1 MSRLDLLK
9 KTSST
14 SQKKTS
20 TKSSPRGGMLGQKS
34 QQNSDD
40 LADDLLLEDDF
51 ENDLIE
57 TTADTY
63 DTDDDISDDIDID
76 DENVNIIEIDLG
88 ETKGLDIDHSII
100 DEDSDNSEII
110 DDDNITNDELIN
122 TNDED
127 SDDSSEIV
135 EGHTDVDYSENDI
148 KFEKEYSFDH
158 REQLYNHFVKLIK
171 NGGLEISSSKL
182 LHLDDIVRISVTL
195 SELKEQVGC
204 EGRIISVFPPSIS
217 LNNENTERY
226 RYIIQFIGP
235 NASETERV
243 LSKYLLGYKAK

>member
-34 QQNSDD
+34 HQNSDD
-40 LADDLLLEDDF
+40 LDDDLLLEDDF

-57 TTADTY
+57 TPADTY
-63 DTDDDISDDIDID
+63 DTDDDIDID

-88 ETKGLDIDHSII
+88 ETKGLDIDSSLINEENENNETVDDDINSGESII
-100 DEDSDNSEII
+100 EEDDNSS
-110 DDDNITNDELIN
+110 T
-122 TNDED
+122 
-127 SDDSSEIV
+127 EIV
-135 EGHTDVDYSENDI
+135 EGQIGVNYSEDDI

-182 LHLDDIVRISVTL
+182 LHLNDIVRISVTL

-226 RYIIQFIGP
+226 RYIVQFIGP

>member
-34 QQNSDD
+34 HQNSDD

-100 DEDSDNSEII
+100 DEDSDNSKII
-110 DDDNITNDELIN
+110 DDDNITDDELIN

-135 EGHTDVDYSENDI
+135 EGQIGVNYSEDDI

-171 NGGLEISSSKL
+171 NGGLEISSSKP

-226 RYIIQFIGP
+226 RYIVQFIGP

>member
-88 ETKGLDIDHSII
+88 ETKGLDIDSSIVN
-100 DEDSDNSEII
+100 EENENNEII
-110 DDDNITNDELIN
+110 DDDIN
-122 TNDED
+122 SGESVIEED
-127 SDDSSEIV
+127 DDNSTEIV
-135 EGHTDVDYSENDI
+135 EGQIGVNYSENDI

-217 LNNENTERY
+217 INDENAEKY
-226 RYIIQFIGP
+226 RYIVQFIGP

>member
-9 KTSST
+9 KAPST
-14 SQKKTS
+14 SQKKAS
-20 TKSSPRGGMLGQKS
+20 TKSNPRGGMLGQKP

-40 LADDLLLEDDF
+40 LSDDILLEDDF
-51 ENDLIE
+51 ENDLVD
-57 TTADTY
+57 TTADAY
-63 DTDDDISDDIDID
+63 DTDDDISDDIDIN

-88 ETKGLDIDHSII
+88 ETKGLDIDSSLINEENENNEI
-100 DEDSDNSEII
+100 VDEDDINSGESAIK
-110 DDDNITNDELIN
+110 
-122 TNDED
+122 ED
-127 SDDSSEIV
+127 DDSSTEIV
-135 EGHTDVDYSENDI
+135 EGQIGVDYSEDDI
-148 KFEKEYSFDH
+148 KFEKEYLFDQ

-171 NGGLEISSSKL
+171 NGGIEIGSSKL

-204 EGRIISVFPPSIS
+204 EARVISVFPPSIS
-217 LNNENTERY
+217 INDENAERY
-226 RYIIQFIGP
+226 RYIVQFIGP

>member
-1 MSRLDLLK
+1 
-9 KTSST
+9 
-14 SQKKTS
+14 
-20 TKSSPRGGMLGQKS
+20 MLGQKS

-76 DENVNIIEIDLG
+76 DEHVNIIEIDLG
-88 ETKGLDIDHSII
+88 ETKGLDIDS
-100 DEDSDNSEII
+100 S
-110 DDDNITNDELIN
+110 LIN
-122 TNDED
+122 EENENNETVDDYINSGESVIEED
-127 SDDSSEIV
+127 DDSSTEIV
-135 EGHTDVDYSENDI
+135 EGQISVNYSEDDI

-171 NGGLEISSSKL
+171 NGSLEISSSKL

-195 SELKEQVGC
+195 SELKNKLAVKVVLFLFSRQVFHL
-204 EGRIISVFPPSIS
+204 IMK
-217 LNNENTERY
+217 
-226 RYIIQFIGP
+226 IQKDI
-235 NASETERV
+235 AI
-243 LSKYLLGYKAK
+243 

>member
-1 MSRLDLLK
+1 
-9 KTSST
+9 
-14 SQKKTS
+14 
-20 TKSSPRGGMLGQKS
+20 MLGQKS

-76 DENVNIIEIDLG
+76 DEHVNIIEIDLG
-88 ETKGLDIDHSII
+88 ETKGLDIDS
-100 DEDSDNSEII
+100 S
-110 DDDNITNDELIN
+110 LIN
-122 TNDED
+122 EENENNETVDDYINSGESVIEED
-127 SDDSSEIV
+127 DDSSTEIV
-135 EGHTDVDYSENDI
+135 EGQISVNYSEDDI

-171 NGGLEISSSKL
+171 NGSLEISSSKL

-226 RYIIQFIGP
+226 RYIVQFIGP

>member
-63 DTDDDISDDIDID
+63 DTDDDISDDINID
-76 DENVNIIEIDLG
+76 DEHVSIIEIDLG
-88 ETKGLDIDHSII
+88 ETKGLDIDYSLIN
-100 DEDSDNSEII
+100 EENENNETV
-110 DDDNITNDELIN
+110 DDDIN
-122 TNDED
+122 SGESVIEED
-127 SDDSSEIV
+127 DDSSTEIV
-135 EGHTDVDYSENDI
+135 EGQISVNYSEDDI

-171 NGGLEISSSKL
+171 NGSLEISSSKL

-226 RYIIQFIGP
+226 RYIVQFIGP

>member
-9 KTSST
+9 KAPST
-14 SQKKTS
+14 SQKKAS
-20 TKSSPRGGMLGQKS
+20 TKSNSRGGMLGQKP

-40 LADDLLLEDDF
+40 LSDDILLEDDF
-51 ENDLIE
+51 ENDLVD
-57 TTADTY
+57 TTADAY
-63 DTDDDISDDIDID
+63 DTNDDISDDIDID

-88 ETKGLDIDHSII
+88 ETKGLDIDSSLINEENENNETV
-100 DEDSDNSEII
+100 DEDDINSGESAIK
-110 DDDNITNDELIN
+110 
-122 TNDED
+122 ED
-127 SDDSSEIV
+127 DDSSTEIV
-135 EGHTDVDYSENDI
+135 EGQIGVDYSEDDI
-148 KFEKEYSFDH
+148 KFEKEYLFDQ

-171 NGGLEISSSKL
+171 NGGIEIGSSKL

-217 LNNENTERY
+217 INNENVERY
-226 RYIIQFIGP
+226 RYIVQFIGP

>member
-20 TKSSPRGGMLGQKS
+20 TKSSPRVGMLGQKS

-88 ETKGLDIDHSII
+88 ETKGLDIDSSLIN
-100 DEDSDNSEII
+100 EENENNKTV
-110 DDDNITNDELIN
+110 DDDIN
-122 TNDED
+122 SGESVIEED
-127 SDDSSEIV
+127 DDSSTEIV
-135 EGHTDVDYSENDI
+135 EGQIGVNYSEDDI

-171 NGGLEISSSKL
+171 NGGLEISSSKP

>member
-9 KTSST
+9 KAPST
-14 SQKKTS
+14 SQKKAS
-20 TKSSPRGGMLGQKS
+20 TKSNPRGGMLGQKP

-40 LADDLLLEDDF
+40 LSDDILLEDDF
-51 ENDLIE
+51 ENDLVD
-57 TTADTY
+57 TTADAY
-63 DTDDDISDDIDID
+63 DTDDDISDDIDIN

-88 ETKGLDIDHSII
+88 ETKGLDIDSSLINEENENNEII
-100 DEDSDNSEII
+100 DEDDINSGESAIK
-110 DDDNITNDELIN
+110 
-122 TNDED
+122 ED
-127 SDDSSEIV
+127 DDSSTEIV
-135 EGHTDVDYSENDI
+135 EGQIGVDYSEDDI
-148 KFEKEYSFDH
+148 KFEKEYLFDQ

-171 NGGLEISSSKL
+171 NGGIEIGSSKL

-204 EGRIISVFPPSIS
+204 EARVISVFPPSIS
-217 LNNENTERY
+217 IIDENAERY
-226 RYIIQFIGP
+226 RYIVQFIGP

>member
-34 QQNSDD
+34 HQNSDD

-88 ETKGLDIDHSII
+88 ETKGLDIDSSIVN
-100 DEDSDNSEII
+100 EENENNEII
-110 DDDNITNDELIN
+110 DDDIN
-122 TNDED
+122 SGESVIEED
-127 SDDSSEIV
+127 DDNSTEIV
-135 EGHTDVDYSENDI
+135 EGQIGVNYSENDI

-217 LNNENTERY
+217 INDENAEKY
-226 RYIIQFIGP
+226 RYIVQFIGP

>member
-76 DENVNIIEIDLG
+76 DEHVNIIEIDLG
-88 ETKGLDIDHSII
+88 ETKGLDIDS
-100 DEDSDNSEII
+100 S
-110 DDDNITNDELIN
+110 LIN
-122 TNDED
+122 EENENNETVDDYINSGESVIEED
-127 SDDSSEIV
+127 DDSSTEIV
-135 EGHTDVDYSENDI
+135 EGQISVNYSEDDI

-171 NGGLEISSSKL
+171 NGSLEISSSKL

-226 RYIIQFIGP
+226 RYIVQFIGP

>member
-88 ETKGLDIDHSII
+88 ETKGLDIDSSLIN
-100 DEDSDNSEII
+100 EENENNKTV
-110 DDDNITNDELIN
+110 DDDIN
-122 TNDED
+122 SGESVIEED
-127 SDDSSEIV
+127 DDSSTEIV
-135 EGHTDVDYSENDI
+135 EGQIGVNYSEDDI

-171 NGGLEISSSKL
+171 NGGLEISSSKP

>member
-9 KTSST
+9 KAPST
-14 SQKKTS
+14 SQKKAS
-20 TKSSPRGGMLGQKS
+20 IKSNPRGGMLGQKP

-40 LADDLLLEDDF
+40 LSDDILLEDDF
-51 ENDLIE
+51 ENDLVD
-57 TTADTY
+57 TTADAY
-63 DTDDDISDDIDID
+63 DTNDDISDDIDID

-88 ETKGLDIDHSII
+88 ETKGLDIDSSLINEEDENNETI
-100 DEDSDNSEII
+100 DEDDINSGESAIK
-110 DDDNITNDELIN
+110 
-122 TNDED
+122 ED
-127 SDDSSEIV
+127 DDSSTEIV
-135 EGHTDVDYSENDI
+135 EGQIGVDYSEDDI
-148 KFEKEYSFDH
+148 KFEKEYLFDQ

-171 NGGLEISSSKL
+171 NGGIEIGSSKL

-204 EGRIISVFPPSIS
+204 EARVISIFPPSIS
-217 LNNENTERY
+217 INDGNTERY
-226 RYIIQFIGP
+226 RYIVQFIGP